1 MKSFCYLCLI
11 LFKSAKSFLI
21 ESLKEMRITWRDK
34 FPHKAFI
41 NVILDNPHGHTYYK
55 VFPLRRGCPLKTQI
69 SREPLQFPMCTQI
82 QLRFMCLLNT
92 TVSTRIIV
100 ITCEVIFHD
109 SCLFKLWLVTFYVK
123 RFQRA

>member
-1 MKSFCYLCLI
+1 MKSFCYLSMIFL
-11 LFKSAKSFLI
+11 KSAKLSLI
-21 ESLKEMRITWRDK
+21 DSLNEMRITWK
-34 FPHKAFI
+34 NKVLQKVSI
-41 NVILDNPHGHTYYK
+41 NIILDNLHGHTHYK